1 MNKDNDNI
9 IQQDTELKILK
20 AAEKEFLSKGFAG
33 ARTTSIAE
41 AAGVTHAML
50 HYYFRTKGKLFER
63 VLAEKTALLKAAL
76 INSLSGES
84 TSLED
89 MIRNIIE
96 GHLDFLAAN
105 PELPHFLIEEIYN
118 DPERA
123 KIFATHMERFAPVML
138 GNLQMKIDN
147 AAEEGKCRKV
157 DARMLMLDI
166 VSLNVFSYIAAP
178 IVRAVLG
185 ELTADPEAFL
195 KARKKENFDTIMRKL
210 MIFKSQEARGKGQ
223 VE

>member
-20 AAEKEFLSKGFAG
+20 AAEREFLSKGFAG

-63 VLAEKTALLKAAL
+63 VLAEKTTLLKAAL
-76 INSLSGES
+76 INSFSGES
-84 TSLED
+84 SSLED

-147 AAEEGKCRKV
+147 AVEEGKCRKV

-166 VSLNVFSYIAAP
+166 VSLNVFSYIASP

-185 ELTADPEAFL
+185 ELTADSEAFL
-195 KARKKENFDTIMRKL
+195 KARKNENFDTIMRKL
-210 MIFKSQEARGKGQ
+210 KQ
-223 VE
+223 